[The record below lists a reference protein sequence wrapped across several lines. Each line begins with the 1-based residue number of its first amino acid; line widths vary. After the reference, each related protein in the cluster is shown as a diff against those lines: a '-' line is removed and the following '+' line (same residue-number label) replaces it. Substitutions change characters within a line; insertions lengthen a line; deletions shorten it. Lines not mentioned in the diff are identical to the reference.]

1 MCDDCLSTKKT
12 VYNAIDAVK
21 FLCALSIVML
31 HIDPFGTNEK
41 FYLANFV
48 IQKWA
53 ARICVPF
60 FFVASGYFLYKK
72 ANYENFNIRMT
83 KNYLLKI
90 LRLYILWT
98 IIYFP
103 LCLGGM
109 LNNEDGIFHAVLGW
123 IRNFLFVGSYTQLWY
138 LNATIVGGLLLSFLL
153 YKKVKIK
160 YILILA
166 GALYAVGLLAQSWFG
181 IIRPLENMFPSI
193 WSMLKIVEK
202 IIVTTRNGVF
212 EAFLFMSIGMLF
224 AFKKIEI
231 PKKLAVSGFF
241 LFYFLMFIE
250 VFAVKYFD
258 SLRAYDM
265 YVFLVPVSF
274 LMFYIVKNTELK
286 NRKIYPILRQLSTL
300 IFLMHLWIEKLV
312 SKFFEYCFDF
322 ELKATCWDFI
332 ITLIIT
338 IVTSL
343 IIIRLSENRR
353 FQWLKK
359 LYS

>member
-1 MCDDCLSTKKT
+1 MSSLNCDKP

-21 FLCALSIVML
+21 FLCAIMIVML
-31 HIDPFGTNEK
+31 HIAPFGENET
-41 FYLANFV
+41 FYFANFI

-53 ARICVPF
+53 VRISVPF
-60 FFVASGYFLYKK
+60 FFVASGYFLYRKT
-72 ANYENFNIRMT
+72 NYENFILQPT

-103 LCLGGM
+103 LCLGWII
-109 LNNEDGIFHAVLGW
+109 NNKKGTLHAFLGW
-123 IRNFLFVGSYTQLWY
+123 VRDFLFTGSYTQLWY
-138 LNATIVGGLLLSFLL
+138 LNATIVGGLICSLLL
-153 YKKVKIK
+153 YKKIKIK
-160 YILILA
+160 YILIA
-166 GALYAVGLLAQSWFG
+166 ASALYAVGLLAQSWFG
-181 IIRPLENMFPSI
+181 VIRPLKDMFPSI
-193 WSMLKIVEK
+193 WSMLKIAEK
-202 IIVTTRNGVF
+202 VIVTTRNGVF
-212 EAFLFMSIGMLF
+212 EAFLFMGIGMLF
-224 AFKKIEI
+224 AFKKIKI
-231 PKKLAVSGFF
+231 PKRAAVAGFSLSYLFMLAELIIVN
-241 LFYFLMFIE
+241 YFNFSRE
-250 VFAVKYFD
+250 
-258 SLRAYDM
+258 YDI
-265 YVFLVPVSF
+265 YAFLVPTAF
-274 LMFYIVKNTELK
+274 FMFYIVKNTQLRNK
-286 NRKIYPILRQLSTL
+286 KIYPILRQLSTL